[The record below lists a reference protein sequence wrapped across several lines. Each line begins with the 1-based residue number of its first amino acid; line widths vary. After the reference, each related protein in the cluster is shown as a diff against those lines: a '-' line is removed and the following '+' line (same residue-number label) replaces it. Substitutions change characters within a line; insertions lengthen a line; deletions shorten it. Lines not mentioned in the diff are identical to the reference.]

1 MYEVNHENPVPT
13 LNRLH
18 KELFGEMDMSF
29 KVMKNYAG
37 AESEVYYVSKTTVP
51 CKRGD
56 GE

>member
-1 MYEVNHENPVPT
+1 MYEVHHENPVPT